1 MLMMSVLPVHDTQ
14 HLFANILGSAQGTS
28 LDEVLEAP
36 GVGEL
41 VVLPGVIDSQQ
52 SKVVSLG
59 LVELGLLLVSQRLL
73 VLRHRIKGLLVI
85 K

>member
-1 MLMMSVLPVHDTQ
+1 MMSVLPVHDTQ